1 MMENKYELEEIL
13 IEHSPVNRTVLRRY
27 LHKFNVIPYKCAIC
41 NNEGIWNN
49 QPLTLQIDHING
61 INDDNRKENLRWL
74 CPNCHAQTETFS
86 GKNVKNAA
94 TQHQFTEEE
103 AIEALQNTPNVNQA
117 LAYLKTTNWTRV
129 NKIKQENGIIQEDDI
144 KKVIGNIPKY
154 YCKSCGKPMSKDA
167 PLCQACFHKSQRV
180 CEWPEREELKNLI
193 RTTPFTTIGLTYN
206 VSDNTVRKWC
216 VHYNLPFKK
225 KEIKLY
231 SDEEWASL

>member
-1 MMENKYELEEIL
+1 M
-13 IEHSPVNRTVLRRY
+13 
-27 LHKFNVIPYKCAIC
+27 
-41 NNEGIWNN
+41 
-49 QPLTLQIDHING
+49 
-61 INDDNRKENLRWL
+61 
-74 CPNCHAQTETFS
+74 
-86 GKNVKNAA
+86 KNAA